1 MADNKNSVVAYI
13 GLGSNLGDSVATL
26 SAAASA
32 LAAMPETE
40 LLNSASLYKSAPVG
54 TDKQPDYINS
64 VCGLKTTL
72 APEELLLR
80 LLDIERS
87 FGRQRSG
94 RLGESRTLDL
104 DLLLYGNQSM
114 GTDQLTLPHPRLHE
128 RAFVLYPLSEVAP
141 DLVIPGHGP
150 VAELLRNCQ
159 HQRIERLADSGN
171 NS

>member
-94 RLGESRTLDL
+94 
-104 DLLLYGNQSM
+104 
-114 GTDQLTLPHPRLHE
+114 
-128 RAFVLYPLSEVAP
+128 AP
-141 DLVIPGHGP
+141 W
-150 VAELLRNCQ
+150 
-159 HQRIERLADSGN
+159 
-171 NS
+171 